1 MNTVAMEWRHTYH
14 SARGDGHRRRAA
26 ARKFVREVLAGWRLT
41 LGLHPKY
48 DCHGRTR

>member
-1 MNTVAMEWRHTYH
+1 MTTVALEWQYTYR
-14 SARGDGHRRRAA
+14 SARRDGHRRRAA

-48 DCHGRTR
+48 DRHGRTR